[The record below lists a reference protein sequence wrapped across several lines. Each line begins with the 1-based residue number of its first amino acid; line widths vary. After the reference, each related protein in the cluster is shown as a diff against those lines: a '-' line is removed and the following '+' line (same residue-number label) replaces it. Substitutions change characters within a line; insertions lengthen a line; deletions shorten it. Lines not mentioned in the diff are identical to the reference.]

1 MAPATWCRTSP
12 AQQPATAGVDMALM
26 PLDQALQQLLQQADQ
41 LGPTPIETQPAETAL
56 GRILASPVIARQTLP
71 PWPNSA
77 MDGYAVRSAEVVPG
91 QPLPVSQKVFAGQMP
106 AALQPGTCAR
116 IFTGAPLP
124 DGADAVEMQENVQLD
139 SEGRA
144 LFAQVVSAGRF
155 VRPAGEEAQPG
166 QIKLEAGV
174 RLGPVELAQAASLG
188 ITQLQVH
195 RPLRVAVLSTGDEL
209 VEPGQKLGPGQIYNS
224 NRVLLGQWLQRLGC
238 EVLDLGCMPDD
249 LQEIR
254 SRLAVLDGMDLLLSS
269 GGVSVGEADYL
280 GQLLREEG
288 EVGFWKLALKPGKPV
303 TFGSYQDVP
312 FMGLPGNPVSTLVT
326 FAMLSR
332 PYILRCMGVK
342 DVTPKG
348 FPVPVDFAVTE
359 PGTRR
364 EFMRVGWRN
373 GRAQQYDNQC
383 SGILSSAAWAD
394 GLLEIPENT
403 TCQPGDLLT
412 FYPFSELLG

>member
-1 MAPATWCRTSP
+1 
-12 AQQPATAGVDMALM
+12 MALL
-26 PLDQALQQLLQQADQ
+26 PLDRALRQLLDQADQRQLR
-41 LGPTPIETQPAETAL
+41 ETETVATHAAA
-56 GRILASPVIARQTLP
+56 GRILAQPLIARHTLP

-77 MDGYAVRSAEVVPG
+77 MDGYAVRSAEVIPG
-91 QPLPVSQKVFAGQMP
+91 QPLPVSQKIFAGQMP
-106 AALQPGTCAR
+106 PPLQAGTCAR

-124 DGADAVEMQENVQLD
+124 EGADAVEMQENVEPQED
-139 SEGRA
+139 GRA
-144 LFAQVVSAGRF
+144 RFGQAVSAGRF
-155 VRPAGEEAQPG
+155 IRPAGGEAQPG
-166 QIKLEAGV
+166 EQKLAAGV
-174 RLGPVELAQAASLG
+174 RLGPIELAMAASLG
-188 ITQLQVH
+188 VTEVEVY

-209 VEPGQKLGPGQIYNS
+209 VEPGQPLQPGQIYNS
-224 NRVLLGQWLQRLGC
+224 NRVLLQQWLQRLGC
-238 EVLDLGCMPDD
+238 EVLDLGCLPDN
-249 LQEIR
+249 LEAIR
-254 SRLAVLDGMDLLLSS
+254 ARLSTLDGVDLLLSS

-288 EVGFWKLALKPGKPV
+288 EVGFWKLALKPGKPM
-303 TFGSYQDVP
+303 TFGTYRGTP

-326 FAMLSR
+326 FALLSR
-332 PYILRCMGVK
+332 PYILRRMGMQAVA
-342 DVTPKG
+342 PKG
-348 FPVPVDFAVTE
+348 FPVPVDFAVTQ

-364 EFMRVGWRN
+364 EFMRVGWRH

>member
-1 MAPATWCRTSP
+1 
-12 AQQPATAGVDMALM
+12 MALL
-26 PLDQALQQLLQQADQ
+26 PLDQALSLLLDQADQ
-41 LGPTPIETQPAETAL
+41 RQVREIETVAAQAAA
-56 GRILASPVIARQTLP
+56 GRILARPIIARHTLP

-77 MDGYAVRSAEVVPG
+77 MDGYAVRSAEVQAG
-91 QPLPVSQKVFAGQMP
+91 QPLPVSQKIFAGQMP
-106 AALQPGTCAR
+106 PALQAGTCAR

-124 DGADAVEMQENVQLD
+124 EGADAVEMQENVEVQAD
-139 SEGRA
+139 GAA
-144 LFAQVVSAGRF
+144 LFSQPVQAGRF

-166 QIKLEAGV
+166 QQKLAAGA
-174 RLGPVELAQAASLG
+174 RLGPIELAMVASLG
-188 ITQLQVH
+188 LAELEVY

-209 VEPGQKLGPGQIYNS
+209 VQPGQPLQPGQIYNS
-224 NRVLLGQWLQRLGC
+224 NRVLLQQWLQRLGC
-238 EVLDLGCMPDD
+238 EVLDLGCLPDN

-254 SRLAVLDGMDLLLSS
+254 SRLSNLDNVDLLLSS

-288 EVGFWKLALKPGKPV
+288 EVGFWKLALKPGKPM
-303 TFGSYQDVP
+303 TFGSYRDIP

-326 FAMLSR
+326 FALLSR
-332 PYILRCMGVK
+332 PYILRCMGMQEVA
-342 DVTPKG
+342 PRG
-348 FPVPVDFAVTE
+348 FPVPVDFAVTTA
-359 PGTRR
+359 GTRR

-394 GLLEIPENT
+394 GLLEIPEGS

>member
-1 MAPATWCRTSP
+1 
-12 AQQPATAGVDMALM
+12 MALL
-26 PLDQALQQLLQQADQ
+26 PLGQALRQLLEQADQ
-41 LGPTPIETQPAETAL
+41 RQLRETEKIATHAAS
-56 GRILASPVIARQTLP
+56 GRILAQPVVARHTLP

-77 MDGYAVRSAEVVPG
+77 MDGYAVRSAEVQAG
-91 QPLPVSQKVFAGQMP
+91 QPLPVSQKIFAGQMP

-124 DGADAVEMQENVQLD
+124 EGADAVEMQENV
-139 SEGRA
+139 EVRA
-144 LFAQVVSAGRF
+144 DGQAVFSQPVKPGRF
-155 VRPAGEEAQPG
+155 VRPAGEEARPG
-166 QIKLEAGV
+166 EQKLAAGV
-174 RLGPVELAQAASLG
+174 RLGPVELAMIASLG
-188 ITQLQVH
+188 LTQVEVS

-209 VEPGQKLGPGQIYNS
+209 VEPGQPLQPGQIYNS
-224 NRVLLGQWLQRLGC
+224 NRMLLGQWLQRLGC

-254 SRLAVLDGMDLLLSS
+254 LRLAALDGIDLLLSS

-288 EVGFWKLALKPGKPV
+288 EVGFWKLALKPGKPM
-303 TFGSYQDVP
+303 TFGRYRDLP